1 MMSQETEVVE
11 IMRILRIEISGY
23 LDYEDVG
30 VMVNDKF
37 SGSLMALSPNL
48 SLTSVKN
55 QKKLS
60 PFFYSP
66 DSCISVN
73 FLKSNKKIQVVLSPR
88 DNPHFLEGVDNLSP
102 VLSIDFR
109 LLQFPISCI
118 LDWTQEKRTSA
129 SCS

>member
-55 QKKLS
+55 QKK
-60 PFFYSP
+60 
-66 DSCISVN
+66 
-73 FLKSNKKIQVVLSPR
+73 
-88 DNPHFLEGVDNLSP
+88 
-102 VLSIDFR
+102 
-109 LLQFPISCI
+109 
-118 LDWTQEKRTSA
+118 
-129 SCS
+129 